1 MLNCENCGQNFK
13 IRERSSVSFFLSA
26 VVFDTGTSWLVHLSP
41 GLEVLAQATVLFS
54 WVRSFSFTL
63 LLFTQRYK

>member
-13 IRERSSVSFFLSA
+13 IRERSSVSFFMSA
-26 VVFDTGTSWLVHLSP
+26 VVFDTGTSWLVRLSP
-41 GLEVLAQATVLFS
+41 GLEVLAQATVLCS
-54 WVRSFSFTL
+54 WVRSFTFSI